1 VNCLLPEEFRHF
13 SRYCDACAPI
23 ADLIDAEAA
32 RLEAP
37 STDKPEE
44 PKTST
49 KSLEWLIHEVFD
61 PAVKIAG
68 MLRSA
73 GRNLGRVLSSPEY
86 HEARNRFRAGVER
99 AGEAYKDLPYGDVQV
114 AIGSL
119 QSDVRG
125 LQTIS
130 DPATAWAIAEVL
142 NVAAML
148 GWTAILNHLPAGAP
162 APPTAKEAATGEG
175 IKKTASVVPLTQGE
189 DNSRDAVAPD
199 LQRRFMEM
207 AVEEARKSKPEDD
220 GVHPMVGAVVVKDG
234 EVLATAHRGEMG
246 KGDHAEFT
254 ALEKKLR
261 DRPIAGATV
270 YTTLEPCT
278 RRGPKKVPCV
288 ERLIARRVRRVV
300 IGTPDPNRTVYGE
313 GWAKLREANIATA
326 DFNPDLKAQVEEMN
340 RDFIRQ
346 HKQPQATRECEN
358 GPGQAPTSLTAP
370 VTNQELRLQ
379 LEMLAPMMQ
388 PAEMLSALRERIPMV
403 GVADS
408 EVAKLLADDGNPH
421 DILARLRCLVA
432 SGPLLPQTKAG
443 APAAITPKPVLV
455 DTPEQLIAAG
465 DMSNTGFETNHRRAH
480 EILSRFTEKQ
490 WGGRLENAEIARKL
504 VDFVRDRE
512 LTGTDFGTISRFHW
526 GVIHSRLLSLGQV
539 KTLDSA

>member
-1 VNCLLPEEFRHF
+1 MSGEPIINLQTDPHVVAGQVVVMMQNANGGEILAPWFSAIEDVMSASVYAIDILMHLAHVNG
-13 SRYCDACAPI
+13 AA
-23 ADLIDAEAA
+23 AES
-32 RLEAP
+32 AP
-37 STDKPEE
+37 SSLARETE
-44 PKTST
+44 PAST
-49 KSLEWLIHEVFD
+49 V
-61 PAVKIAG
+61 G
-68 MLRSA
+68 
-73 GRNLGRVLSSPEY
+73 
-86 HEARNRFRAGVER
+86 
-99 AGEAYKDLPYGDVQV
+99 
-114 AIGSL
+114 
-119 QSDVRG
+119 
-125 LQTIS
+125 
-130 DPATAWAIAEVL
+130 
-142 NVAAML
+142 
-148 GWTAILNHLPAGAP
+148 
-162 APPTAKEAATGEG
+162 PTAAPGDNAKAAPDQATTGADSTRPAAKSKEGERG
-175 IKKTASVVPLTQGE
+175 GMPNVT
-189 DNSRDAVAPD
+189 DPD
-199 LQRRFMEM
+199 LQRRFMKM

-300 IGTPDPNRTVYGE
+300 IGMPDPNRTVYGE

-326 DFNPDLKAQVEEMN
+326 DFDPDLKAQVEEMN

-388 PAEMLSALRERIPMV
+388 PAEMLSALRERIPKV

-443 APAAITPKPVLV
+443 ALAAITPKPVLV

-490 WGGRLENAEIARKL
+490 WGGRLENAEIAQA
-504 VDFVRDRE
+504 
-512 LTGTDFGTISRFHW
+512 GRF
-526 GVIHSRLLSLGQV
+526 RPR
-539 KTLDSA
+539 